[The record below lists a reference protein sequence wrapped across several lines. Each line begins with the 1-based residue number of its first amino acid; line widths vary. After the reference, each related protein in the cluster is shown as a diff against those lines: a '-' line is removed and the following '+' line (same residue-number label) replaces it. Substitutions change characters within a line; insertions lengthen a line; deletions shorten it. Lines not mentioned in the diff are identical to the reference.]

1 MKIVNSSGKRKTA
14 IARATIR
21 EGKGRVRVNKKPIE
35 IFEPAMIR
43 FKMSEPLDFASNVIP
58 QVDIDIN
65 VHGGGIF
72 GQAGAVR
79 TAIARGLVE
88 WTNDMALRDAM
99 ATYDRS
105 LLVNDTRYK
114 LPKKF
119 GGRGARKRSQ
129 NLYRLSMRL
138 VRCFACSKVVSN
150 VWDERRKRIFPGD
163 TGKVL
168 EYL

>member
-21 EGKGRVRVNKKPIE
+21 EGKGRIRVNKKPLE
-35 IFEPAMIR
+35 IVEPELVR
-43 FKMSEPLDFASNVIP
+43 LKMSEPLEFAANVVP
-58 QVDIDIN
+58 TVDIDVN
-65 VHGGGIF
+65 VQGGGIF

-99 ATYDRS
+99 AQYDRS

-119 GGRGARKRSQ
+119 GGIGARKRRQKS
-129 NLYRLSMRL
+129 YR
-138 VRCFACSKVVSN
+138 
-150 VWDERRKRIFPGD
+150 
-163 TGKVL
+163 
-168 EYL
+168 

>member
-14 IARATIR
+14 IARATIS
-21 EGKGRVRVNKKPIE
+21 EGKGRIRVNKKPIE
-35 IFEPAMIR
+35 IIEPEFVRLKMI
-43 FKMSEPLDFASNVIP
+43 EPLEFAANVLP
-58 QVDIDIN
+58 NVDIDVN

-88 WTNDMALRDAM
+88 WTNDTALRDAL
-99 ATYDRS
+99 AQYDRS

-119 GGRGARKRSQ
+119 GGTGARKRRQKS
-129 NLYRLSMRL
+129 YR
-138 VRCFACSKVVSN
+138 
-150 VWDERRKRIFPGD
+150 
-163 TGKVL
+163 
-168 EYL
+168 

>member
-14 IARATIR
+14 IARATIS
-21 EGKGRVRVNKKPIE
+21 EGKGRIRVNKKPIE
-35 IFEPAMIR
+35 IIEPEFVR
-43 FKMSEPLDFASNVIP
+43 LKMTEPLEFAANML
-58 QVDIDIN
+58 QNVDIDVN

-88 WTNDMALRDAM
+88 WTNDTALRDAL
-99 ATYDRS
+99 AQYDRS

-119 GGRGARKRSQ
+119 GGTGARKRRQKS
-129 NLYRLSMRL
+129 YR
-138 VRCFACSKVVSN
+138 
-150 VWDERRKRIFPGD
+150 
-163 TGKVL
+163 
-168 EYL
+168 

>member
-14 IARATIR
+14 VARATIR

-35 IFEPAMIR
+35 IIEPEIVR
-43 FKMSEPLDFASNVIP
+43 LKMSEPLEFANSVVPMI
-58 QVDIDIN
+58 DIDVN

-88 WTNDMALRDAM
+88 WTNDMALRDSM
-99 ATYDRS
+99 AQYDRS

-119 GGRGARKRSQ
+119 GGKGARKRRQKS
-129 NLYRLSMRL
+129 YR
-138 VRCFACSKVVSN
+138 
-150 VWDERRKRIFPGD
+150 
-163 TGKVL
+163 
-168 EYL
+168 

>member
-14 IARATIR
+14 IARATIS
-21 EGKGRVRVNKKPIE
+21 EGKGRIRVNKKPIE
-35 IFEPAMIR
+35 IMEPEFVR
-43 FKMSEPLDFASNVIP
+43 LKMTEPLEFAANVLP
-58 QVDIDIN
+58 NVDIDVN

-88 WTNDMALRDAM
+88 WTNDTALRDAL
-99 ATYDRS
+99 AQYDRS

-119 GGRGARKRSQ
+119 GGTGARKRRQKS
-129 NLYRLSMRL
+129 YR
-138 VRCFACSKVVSN
+138 
-150 VWDERRKRIFPGD
+150 
-163 TGKVL
+163 
-168 EYL
+168 

>member
-1 MKIVNSSGKRKTA
+1 MKIVNTSGKRKTA

-21 EGKGRVRVNKKPIE
+21 EGKGRIRVNKKPLE
-35 IFEPAMIR
+35 IVEPELVR
-43 FKMSEPLDFASNVIP
+43 LKMSEPLEFAGSVIP
-58 QVDIDIN
+58 TVDIDVN

-88 WTNDMALRDAM
+88 WANDTALRDAM
-99 ATYDRS
+99 AQYDRS

-119 GGRGARKRSQ
+119 GGRGARKRRQKS
-129 NLYRLSMRL
+129 YR
-138 VRCFACSKVVSN
+138 
-150 VWDERRKRIFPGD
+150 
-163 TGKVL
+163 
-168 EYL
+168 

>member
-21 EGKGRVRVNKKPIE
+21 EGKGRIRINKKPIE
-35 IFEPAMIR
+35 ILEPELIR
-43 FKMSEPLDFASNVIP
+43 LKMSEPLDFAGNVVLSI
-58 QVDIDIN
+58 DIDVN

-119 GGRGARKRSQ
+119 GGRGARKRRQ
-129 NLYRLSMRL
+129 
-138 VRCFACSKVVSN
+138 K
-150 VWDERRKRIFPGD
+150 
-163 TGKVL
+163 
-168 EYL
+168 

>member
-14 IARATIR
+14 IARATIS
-21 EGKGRVRVNKKPIE
+21 EGKGRIRVNKRPIE
-35 IFEPAMIR
+35 IVEPEFVR
-43 FKMSEPLDFASNVIP
+43 LKMTEPLEFAANVLP
-58 QVDIDIN
+58 NVDIDVN

-88 WTNDMALRDAM
+88 WTNDTALRDAL
-99 ATYDRS
+99 AQYDRS

-119 GGRGARKRSQ
+119 GGTGARKRRQKS
-129 NLYRLSMRL
+129 YR
-138 VRCFACSKVVSN
+138 
-150 VWDERRKRIFPGD
+150 
-163 TGKVL
+163 
-168 EYL
+168 

>member
-14 IARATIR
+14 IARATIK
-21 EGKGRVRVNKKPIE
+21 EGKGRIRVNNKPIE
-35 IFEPAMIR
+35 IYEPELIR
-43 FKMSEPLDFASNVIP
+43 LKMSEPIEFAGNVIP
-58 QVDIDIN
+58 NVDIDVN
-65 VHGGGIF
+65 VYGGGIA

-99 ATYDRS
+99 AQYDRS

-119 GGRGARKRSQ
+119 GGRGARKRRQKS
-129 NLYRLSMRL
+129 YR
-138 VRCFACSKVVSN
+138 
-150 VWDERRKRIFPGD
+150 
-163 TGKVL
+163 
-168 EYL
+168 

>member
-21 EGKGRVRVNKKPIE
+21 EGKGRIRVNKQPLEIIE
-35 IFEPAMIR
+35 PEMVR
-43 FKMSEPLDFASNVIP
+43 LKMSEPLEFADSVIP
-58 QVDIDIN
+58 SVDIDVN

-88 WTNDMALRDAM
+88 WTNDTNLRDSM
-99 ATYDRS
+99 AQYDRS

-119 GGRGARKRSQ
+119 GGKGARKRRQKS
-129 NLYRLSMRL
+129 YR
-138 VRCFACSKVVSN
+138 
-150 VWDERRKRIFPGD
+150 
-163 TGKVL
+163 
-168 EYL
+168 

>member
-14 IARATIR
+14 IARATLR
-21 EGKGRVRVNKKPIE
+21 EGKGRIRVNRKPIE
-35 IFEPAMIR
+35 IVEPELIR
-43 FKMSEPLDFASNVIP
+43 LKMSEPLEFASNVLP
-58 QVDIDIN
+58 SVDIDVN

-88 WTNDMALRDAM
+88 WTNDTALRDVLAQ
-99 ATYDRS
+99 YDRS

-119 GGRGARKRSQ
+119 GGRGARKRRQKS
-129 NLYRLSMRL
+129 YR
-138 VRCFACSKVVSN
+138 
-150 VWDERRKRIFPGD
+150 
-163 TGKVL
+163 
-168 EYL
+168 

>member
-14 IARATIR
+14 IARATIS
-21 EGKGRVRVNKKPIE
+21 EGKGRIRVNKKPIE
-35 IFEPAMIR
+35 IMEPEFVR
-43 FKMSEPLDFASNVIP
+43 LKMTEPLEFAANVLP
-58 QVDIDIN
+58 NVDIDVN

-88 WTNDMALRDAM
+88 WTNDTALRDAF
-99 ATYDRS
+99 AQYDRS

-119 GGRGARKRSQ
+119 GGTGARKRRQKS
-129 NLYRLSMRL
+129 YR
-138 VRCFACSKVVSN
+138 
-150 VWDERRKRIFPGD
+150 
-163 TGKVL
+163 
-168 EYL
+168 